1 MSTWLSFLASR
12 GARLTATSVA
22 DFGDARAEI
31 AAVREGTILADLSDN
46 ALLDLTGDDAAAFLH
61 GQLTN
66 DVESLPVGAA
76 QWSGWCSAKGRLL
89 ATFLLLRREDGF
101 FLMLPAEIA
110 AAIAKRLAMFVLRS
124 KVKIED
130 ASARRIRLAL
140 AGKSAGVIVA
150 RHWGFT
156 PDPMRSVEK
165 DGATCIALDGERF
178 VVLVASE
185 AAPALWEKLALHA
198 TPAGADAWALSLID
212 AGVPVI
218 VAATQEAF
226 VPQMANFELVGGVNF
241 KKGCYPGQEIVART
255 QYRGILKRR
264 MARAHLAGDARPLP
278 GQGVYSAAFGEQS
291 AGTIAAVAPAPGGG
305 FDLLV
310 VSQLEALAR
319 RDLRWNAPGGPAL
332 EIVDHPAL
340 EPAS

>member
-110 AAIAKRLAMFVLRS
+110 AAIAKRLSMFVLRS

-130 ASARRIRLAL
+130 ASARRVRLAL